1 VNKKLIPL
9 FLVLSVLFLTG
20 CGATDLLPDSGDS
33 DNTNTTEIMTDEAP
47 MDEESNME
55 EPTEE
60 VMQEPADENP
70 AVDMASN
77 CYHPLFPISED
88 AYWQYQV
95 STNESYTLTLTNV
108 TEDTFTM
115 TQNFDD
121 SEVLL
126 TVDWL
131 CSEDGLLQGNFAQ
144 VDFIDASEGE
154 DDPEF
159 NFETLSWE
167 GETLPAKE
175 LIEVGYEWTA
185 IYHLGGE
192 MDLEGMTSSIE
203 ATVTINYVIAAVE
216 EVTVPA
222 GTFPEAYR
230 IDSQGE
236 VSMVMDFDGTSMPM
250 SGVDFG
256 SSSWYV
262 EDVGLVK
269 SADSFTSMSSQMELI
284 DTNMVAD

>member
-1 VNKKLIPL
+1 
-9 FLVLSVLFLTG
+9 
-20 CGATDLLPDSGDS
+20 
-33 DNTNTTEIMTDEAP
+33 
-47 MDEESNME
+47 MD
-55 EPTEE
+55 EPTED
-60 VMQEPADENP
+60 VMPEPAVEDP

-95 STNESYTLTLTNV
+95 STNESYTLTLTDV
-108 TEDTFTM
+108 TEDSFTM

-126 TVDWL
+126 TVDWF
-131 CSEDGLLQGNFAQ
+131 CSDEGLLQGNFAQ
-144 VDFIDASEGE
+144 VDIIDASEGE

-167 GETLPAKE
+167 GETLPSKE

-185 IYHLGGE
+185 IYKLGGE
-192 MDLEGMTSSIE
+192 MDMEGMTSSIE
-203 ATVTINYVIAAVE
+203 ATVTIDYVIAAIE
-216 EVTVPA
+216 EVIVPA

-230 IDSQGE
+230 IDSQGI

-269 SADSFTSMSSQMELI
+269 SADSFTSMSSEMELI
-284 DTNMVAD
+284 DTNLVTD

>member
-1 VNKKLIPL
+1 MNKKLIPL

-20 CGATDLLPDSGDS
+20 CGLTSLLPGSGDS
-33 DNTNTTEIMTDEAP
+33 DNADTNEIMTDEAP
-47 MDEESNME
+47 MDEESTME

-60 VMQEPADENP
+60 VMQEQSVEEP

-77 CYHPLFPISED
+77 CYHPLFPITED
-88 AYWQYQV
+88 AYWHYQV
-95 STNESYTLTLTNV
+95 SSDESYTMTLTDV

-115 TQNFDD
+115 TQDFDD
-121 SEVLL
+121 SDVVL
-126 TVDWL
+126 TVDWF

-144 VDFIDASEGE
+144 VDFLGDSEGE

-185 IYHLGGE
+185 IYKLGGE
-192 MDLEGMTSSIE
+192 MDMQGMTSSIE
-203 ATVTINYVIAAVE
+203 ATVTIDYVIAAIE
-216 EVTVPA
+216 EVVVPA

-236 VSMVMDFDGTSMPM
+236 VEMVLDFDGNSMPM

-269 SADSFTSMSSQMELI
+269 SADSFTSMSSEMELI
-284 DTNMVAD
+284 DTNMVTN

>member
-20 CGATDLLPDSGDS
+20 CGLTSLLPGSGDS
-33 DNTNTTEIMTDEAP
+33 DNADTAEVMTDEAP
-47 MDEESNME
+47 MDEESNMD
-55 EPTEE
+55 EPTED
-60 VMQEPADENP
+60 VMPEPAVEDP

-95 STNESYTLTLTNV
+95 STNESYTLTLTDV
-108 TEDTFTM
+108 TEDSFTM

-126 TVDWL
+126 TVDWF
-131 CSEDGLLQGNFAQ
+131 CSDEGLLQGNFAQ
-144 VDFIDASEGE
+144 VDIIDASEGE

-167 GETLPAKE
+167 GETLPSKE

-185 IYHLGGE
+185 IYKLGGE
-192 MDLEGMTSSIE
+192 MDMEGMTSSIE
-203 ATVTINYVIAAVE
+203 ATVTIDYVIAAIE
-216 EVTVPA
+216 EVIVPA

-230 IDSQGE
+230 IDSQGI

-269 SADSFTSMSSQMELI
+269 SADSFTSMSSEMELI
-284 DTNMVAD
+284 DTNLVTD